1 MAFTQVANFYL
12 TNPKIKFLRNP
23 KYFSGLTTSTATLQM
38 HAWLIKIPAE
48 AIKTSKPHGDQ
59 IKDKARSLNT
69 ALLMIQW
76 VDGFVP

>member
-12 TNPKIKFLRNP
+12 TNPRIKIPEKS
-23 KYFSGLTTSTATLQM
+23 KYFSGLTSTATLEIS
-38 HAWLIKIPAE
+38 AWLK
-48 AIKTSKPHGDQ
+48 AITTSKLHVDQ
-59 IKDKARSLNT
+59 IKDQAQGLNT